1 MSTAAKKDGVSYW
14 IRIALWLVIS
24 FSGWFIPANGIIT
37 AYGMKVLGIFV
48 GLMFGWICLDLIFP
62 SFFSIILMSFAAGV
76 SAQELFYKGFAY
88 QICVI
93 IFVLCTFIA
102 YIQHCR
108 LDETLAKWAINLKF
122 LEGKPWLFVS
132 VYMALVFVLGY
143 LVGIYPC
150 IFVMWPITY
159 AICEELGYAK
169 KSAFASFML
178 FAVTYISGV
187 GMIAK
192 PMEAWCLIGLTAL
205 QNFNGYEINY
215 MIYSIYMLIIA
226 VLTILAFIGIG
237 KIIMKIDVEPLKN
250 RKCTGEK
257 LTLNK
262 KQKIGVWMLVA
273 FLLVMY
279 APSILPKT
287 WGLTQIIKSLGV
299 IGVGAVF
306 CVLLGMWRMDGEK
319 ICDVGMLAKNGV
331 PWSIVFLMCANCVVI
346 DGMQAGETGIIAW
359 IAKTCAPMFAG
370 LSPILFYLALIV
382 FYGIITQFVHNVVL
396 LSVFVPITLNFT
408 ALMGAN
414 PVITTIIGIAV
425 LSCALA
431 TAGASSR
438 SGLVFGN
445 TEWIDMK
452 WAYFLG
458 IANVVVFMLIMFAV
472 GVPLGSVMFP
482 M

>member
-1 MSTAAKKDGVSYW
+1 
-14 IRIALWLVIS
+14 
-24 FSGWFIPANGIIT
+24 
-37 AYGMKVLGIFV
+37 
-48 GLMFGWICLDLIFP
+48 
-62 SFFSIILMSFAAGV
+62 
-76 SAQELFYKGFAY
+76 
-88 QICVI
+88 
-93 IFVLCTFIA
+93 
-102 YIQHCR
+102 
-108 LDETLAKWAINLKF
+108 
-122 LEGKPWLFVS
+122 
-132 VYMALVFVLGY
+132 
-143 LVGIYPC
+143 
-150 IFVMWPITY
+150 
-159 AICEELGYAK
+159 
-169 KSAFASFML
+169 
-178 FAVTYISGV
+178 
-187 GMIAK
+187 
-192 PMEAWCLIGLTAL
+192 
-205 QNFNGYEINY
+205 
-215 MIYSIYMLIIA
+215 
-226 VLTILAFIGIG
+226 
-237 KIIMKIDVEPLKN
+237 
-250 RKCTGEK
+250 
-257 LTLNK
+257 
-262 KQKIGVWMLVA
+262 
-273 FLLVMY
+273 
-279 APSILPKT
+279 
-287 WGLTQIIKSLGV
+287 
-299 IGVGAVF
+299 
-306 CVLLGMWRMDGEK
+306 MDGEK

-408 ALMGAN
+408 ALMGTN

-458 IANVVVFMLIMFAV
+458 ITNVVVFMLIMFAV